1 MANEMNTSQAVAQ
14 ASTVLTSLVQQAT
27 GQKVITPTTPGEFVS
42 VAITALKTGYD
53 PILNALSQM
62 WGRTIFS
69 VRPYS
74 RMFKGMEMTMER
86 WGFATRK
93 ISIADKA
100 VEDDARFQ
108 YPLGRDDE
116 QTPASGDGKSVDMFA
131 LNKPDVLQTNF
142 YGQYVYENSYTIFR
156 DNLDTAFTSP
166 EEFMRFTSMVAQNR
180 SDKLEQ
186 YRENIARGLL
196 ANYAGSLL
204 AEAQATRVIH
214 LLTEYNTLTGLQL
227 TANTV
232 YQPDNFAPFMRWV
245 FSRVS
250 VLSKLMRERSEM
262 FPTVINNKHVM
273 RHTPASSLKVYMYTP
288 AMEQMT
294 AMVNSVTYNDDFIK
308 YTDFE
313 SVNFW
318 QSIETPDS
326 ISVNPVYTNTN
337 GEVTIKT
344 GASGSAGV
352 EQTGIFG
359 LMFDEDALGYA
370 QVNAWNQ
377 LTPFN
382 AKGGYWNDFDHVN
395 FRTMQD
401 MTEKGLILLLD

>member
-1 MANEMNTSQAVAQ
+1 MASVNDMIVYQ
-14 ASTVLTSLVQQAT
+14 ASTVLSSLVQQAT
-27 GQKVITPTTPGEFVS
+27 GQQVITPTTPGEFVS
-42 VAITALKTGYD
+42 VATTALKTGYD
-53 PILNALSQM
+53 PILNAMSQM

-74 RMFKGMEMTMER
+74 RMFKGMEMDMER
-86 WGFATRK
+86 WGNAVRK
-93 ISIADKA
+93 MSIADKA
-100 VEDDARFQ
+100 IEDDVRFK
-108 YPLGRDDE
+108 YPVGYDST

-142 YGQYVYENSYTIFR
+142 YGQAVYENSYTIFR

-166 EEFMRFTSMVAQNR
+166 AEFMRFTSMVAQNR

-204 AEAQATRVIH
+204 AEAQNTRVIH

-227 TANTV
+227 TAQTV

-245 FSRVS
+245 YSRVS
-250 VLSKLMRERSEM
+250 VLSKMMRERSEM
-262 FPTVINNKHVM
+262 FQTVVNSKHVM
-273 RHTPASSLKVYMYTP
+273 RHTPADRLKVYMYTP

-294 AMVNSVTYNDDFIK
+294 AMVNSVTFNDDFIK

-326 ISVNPVYTNTN
+326 ISVNPTYTKTD
-337 GEVTIKT
+337 GTITTKT
-344 GASGSAGV
+344 PTGDASAGI
-352 EQTGIFG
+352 EQAGIFG

-395 FRTMQD
+395 FRTIQD

>member
-1 MANEMNTSQAVAQ
+1 MASVNDMIAYQ
-14 ASTVLTSLVQQAT
+14 ASTVLSSLVQQAT
-27 GQKVITPTTPGEFVS
+27 GQKVITPSTPGEFVS
-42 VAITALKTGYD
+42 VATTALKTGYD

-74 RMFKGMEMTMER
+74 RMFKGMEMDMER
-86 WGFATRK
+86 WGNAMRK
-93 ISIADKA
+93 LSIADKA
-100 VEDDARFQ
+100 IEDDTRFK
-108 YPLGRDDE
+108 YPVGYDST
-116 QTPASGDGKSVDMFA
+116 QAPANGDGKSIDMFA

-142 YGQYVYENSYTIFR
+142 YGQAVYENSYTIFR

-166 EEFMRFTSMVAQNR
+166 AEFMRFTSMVAQNR
-180 SDKLEQ
+180 ADKLDQ
-186 YRENIARGLL
+186 YRDNIARGLL

-204 AEAQATRVIH
+204 AEAQNARVIH
-214 LLTEYNTLTGLQL
+214 LLAEYNTLTGLAL
-227 TANTV
+227 TAQSV

-250 VLSKLMRERSEM
+250 VLSKMMRERSEM
-262 FPTVINNKHVM
+262 FQTVINDKHVM
-273 RHTPASSLKVYMYTP
+273 RHTPADRLKVYMYTP

-294 AMVNSVTYNDDFIK
+294 AMVNSVTYNDDFIR
-308 YTDFE
+308 YADFE
-313 SVNFW
+313 AVNFW

-326 ISVNPVYTNTN
+326 ISVNPTYTKTD
-337 GEVTIKT
+337 GTITTKT
-344 GASGSAGV
+344 ATGDASAGI
-352 EQTGIFG
+352 EQAGIFG

-395 FRTMQD
+395 FRTIQD
-401 MTEKGLILLLD
+401 MTEKGIILLLD

>member
-1 MANEMNTSQAVAQ
+1 MASVNDMIVYQ
-14 ASTVLTSLVQQAT
+14 ASTVLSSLVQQAT
-27 GQKVITPTTPGEFVS
+27 GQKVITPSTPGEFVS
-42 VAITALKTGYD
+42 VATTALKTGYD

-74 RMFKGMEMTMER
+74 RMFKGMEMDMER
-86 WGFATRK
+86 WGNAMRK
-93 ISIADKA
+93 LSIADKA
-100 VEDDARFQ
+100 IEDDARFK
-108 YPLGRDDE
+108 YPVGYDST
-116 QTPASGDGKSVDMFA
+116 QTPAAGDGKSVDMFT

-142 YGQYVYENSYTIFR
+142 YGQAVYENSYTIFR

-166 EEFMRFTSMVAQNR
+166 AEFMRFTSMVAQNR
-180 SDKLEQ
+180 ADKLDQ
-186 YRENIARGLL
+186 YRDNIARGLL

-204 AEAQATRVIH
+204 AEAQNTRVIH
-214 LLTEYNTLTGLQL
+214 LLTEYNTLTGLAL
-227 TANTV
+227 TAQSV
-232 YQPDNFAPFMRWV
+232 YQPANFAPFMRWV

-250 VLSKLMRERSEM
+250 VLSKMMRERSEM
-262 FPTVINNKHVM
+262 FQTVVNEKHVM
-273 RHTPASSLKVYMYTP
+273 RHTPADRLKVYMFTP

-313 SVNFW
+313 AVNFW

-326 ISVNPVYTNTN
+326 ISVNPTYTKTD
-337 GEVTIKT
+337 GTITTKT
-344 GASGSAGV
+344 ATGDASAGI
-352 EQTGIFG
+352 EQAGIFG

-395 FRTMQD
+395 FRTIQD

>member
-1 MANEMNTSQAVAQ
+1 MASVNDMTIYQAGVIL
-14 ASTVLTSLVQQAT
+14 SSLVQQAT
-27 GQKVITPTTPGEFVS
+27 GQKGPTPSTPGEFVS
-42 VAITALKTGYD
+42 VATTALKTGYD
-53 PILNALSQM
+53 PILKALSQM
-62 WGRTIFS
+62 WGTTIFS
-69 VRPYS
+69 ARPYA
-74 RMFKGMEMTMER
+74 RMFKGMEMNMER
-86 WGFATRK
+86 WGNATRK
-93 ISIADKA
+93 LSIADKA

-108 YPLGRDDE
+108 YPVGYDAG
-116 QTPASGDGKSVDMFA
+116 QTPATGDGKSVAMFA

-142 YGQYVYENSYTIFR
+142 YGQAVYENSYTIFR

-166 EEFMRFTSMVAQNR
+166 AEFMRFVSMVAQNR

-186 YRENIARGLL
+186 YRETIARGVL

-204 AEAQATRVIH
+204 AEAQETRVIH
-214 LLTEYNTLTGLQL
+214 LLTEYNELTGLEL
-227 TANTV
+227 TGQSV
-232 YQPDNFAPFMRWV
+232 YQPTNFAPFMRWV

-262 FPTVINNKHVM
+262 FQTVVNNKHVM
-273 RHTPASSLKVYMYTP
+273 RHTPANRLKVYMYTP
-288 AMEQMT
+288 AMEQMA

-313 SVNFW
+313 AVNFW
-318 QSIETPDS
+318 QNIKYPDG
-326 ISVNPVYTNTN
+326 IAVNPTYTNTD
-337 GEVTIKT
+337 GTVITKT
-344 GASGSAGV
+344 PEGSKPVAID
-352 EQTGIFG
+352 QLGIFG

-401 MTEKGLILLLD
+401 MTEKGLILLLN

>member
-1 MANEMNTSQAVAQ
+1 MASVNDMTVYQ
-14 ASTVLTSLVQQAT
+14 ASTVLSSLVQQAT
-27 GQKVITPTTPGEFVS
+27 GQKVITPSTPGEFVS
-42 VAITALKTGYD
+42 VATTALKTGYD

-74 RMFKGMEMTMER
+74 RMFKGLEMDMER
-86 WGFATRK
+86 WGNAVRK
-93 ISIADKA
+93 MSIADKA
-100 VEDDARFQ
+100 IEDDARFK
-108 YPLGRDDE
+108 YPVGYDSA
-116 QTPASGDGKSVDMFA
+116 QNPATGDGKSVDMFA

-142 YGQYVYENSYTIFR
+142 YGQAVYENSYTIFR

-166 EEFMRFTSMVAQNR
+166 AEFMRFTSMVAQNR

-204 AEAQATRVIH
+204 AEAQNTRVIH

-227 TANTV
+227 TAHTV

-245 FSRVS
+245 YSRVS
-250 VLSKLMRERSEM
+250 VLSKMMRERSEM
-262 FPTVINNKHVM
+262 FQTVVSGKHVM
-273 RHTPASSLKVYMYTP
+273 RHTPADRLKVYMYTP

-294 AMVNSVTYNDDFIK
+294 AMVNSITFNDEFTK

-326 ISVNPVYTNTN
+326 ISVNPTYTKTDGTITTKTAT
-337 GEVTIKT
+337 GE
-344 GASGSAGV
+344 ASAGI
-352 EQTGIFG
+352 EQAGIFG

-395 FRTMQD
+395 FRTIQD

>member
-1 MANEMNTSQAVAQ
+1 MASVNDMIVYQAG
-14 ASTVLTSLVQQAT
+14 TVLSSLVQQAT
-27 GQKVITPTTPGEFVS
+27 GQKVITPSTPGEFVS
-42 VAITALKTGYD
+42 VATTALKTGYD

-74 RMFKGMEMTMER
+74 RMFKGMEMDMER
-86 WGFATRK
+86 WGNATRK
-93 ISIADKA
+93 LSIADKA
-100 VEDDARFQ
+100 VEDDSRFQ
-108 YPLGRDDE
+108 YPVGYDAG
-116 QTPASGDGKSVDMFA
+116 QTPATGDGQSVDMFS

-142 YGQYVYENSYTIFR
+142 YGQSVYENSYTIFR

-186 YRENIARGLL
+186 YRETIARGLL
-196 ANYAGSLL
+196 ANYAGSLI
-204 AEAQATRVIH
+204 AENDRNRVIH
-214 LLTEYNTLTGLQL
+214 LMTEYNVLTGLEL
-227 TANTV
+227 TATSV

-250 VLSKLMRERSEM
+250 VLSKMMRERSEM
-262 FPTVINNKHVM
+262 FQTVINNKHVM
-273 RHTPASSLKVYMYTP
+273 RHTPANRLKVYMYTP

-313 SVNFW
+313 AVNFW
-318 QSIETPDS
+318 QSIEIPDG
-326 ISVNPVYTNTN
+326 IGVNPTYTKTD
-337 GEVTIKT
+337 GTVTTKT
-344 GASGSAGV
+344 GDGSSPGV
-352 EQTGIFG
+352 TKSGIFG

>member
-1 MANEMNTSQAVAQ
+1 MASVNDMIVYQAG
-14 ASTVLTSLVQQAT
+14 TVLTSLVQQAT
-27 GQKVITPTTPGEFVS
+27 GKKVITPTNTGEFVS
-42 VAITALKTGYD
+42 VATTVMKFGYD

-74 RMFKGMEMTMER
+74 RMFKGMEMDMER
-86 WGFATRK
+86 WGNATRK
-93 ISIADKA
+93 ISIADQD
-100 VEDDARFQ
+100 VEDDARFE
-108 YPLGRDDE
+108 YPVGYKSG
-116 QTPASGDGKSVDMFA
+116 QTPVTGDGKSVDMFA

-142 YGQYVYENSYTIFR
+142 YGQAVYENSYTIFR

-166 EEFMRFTSMVAQNR
+166 AEFMRFTSMVAQNR

-204 AEAQATRVIH
+204 AEAQDTRVIH
-214 LLTEYNTLTGLQL
+214 LLTEYNTLTGLTL
-227 TANTV
+227 TAQTV
-232 YQPDNFAPFMRWV
+232 YQPDNFATFMRWV

-250 VLSKLMRERSEM
+250 VLSKMMRERSQM
-262 FPTVINNKHVM
+262 FQTVIKNKTVM
-273 RHTPASSLKVYMYTP
+273 RHTPADRLKVYMYTP
-288 AMEQMT
+288 AMEQMS
-294 AMVNSVTYNDDFIK
+294 AMVNSITYNDDFIK

-313 SVNFW
+313 AVNFW
-318 QSIETPDS
+318 QSIETPDK
-326 ISVNPVYTNTN
+326 ISVNPTYTKTD
-337 GEVTIKT
+337 GSVITKT
-344 GASGSAGV
+344 GTSDKAGV
-352 EQTGIFG
+352 EQSGIFG
-359 LMFDEDALGYA
+359 LMFDEEALGYA

>member
-1 MANEMNTSQAVAQ
+1 MASVNDMIVYQ
-14 ASTVLTSLVQQAT
+14 ASTVLSSLVQQAT
-27 GQKVITPTTPGEFVS
+27 GQQVITPSTPGEFVS
-42 VAITALKTGYD
+42 VATTALKTGYD

-74 RMFKGMEMTMER
+74 RMFKGLEMDMER
-86 WGFATRK
+86 WGNAVRK
-93 ISIADKA
+93 MSIADKA
-100 VEDDARFQ
+100 IEDDARFK
-108 YPLGRDDE
+108 YPVGYDST
-116 QTPASGDGKSVDMFA
+116 QTPAAGDGKSVDMFT

-142 YGQYVYENSYTIFR
+142 YGQAVYENSYTIFR

-166 EEFMRFTSMVAQNR
+166 AEFMRFTSMVAQNR

-186 YRENIARGLL
+186 FRENIARGLL

-204 AEAQATRVIH
+204 AEAQNARVIH
-214 LLTEYNTLTGLQL
+214 LLTEYNTLTGLSL
-227 TANTV
+227 TAQSV

-262 FPTVINNKHVM
+262 FQTVVNSKHVM
-273 RHTPASSLKVYMYTP
+273 RHTPADRLKVYMFTP

-313 SVNFW
+313 AVNFW

-326 ISVNPVYTNTN
+326 ISVNPTYTKTD
-337 GEVTIKT
+337 GTVTTKEP
-344 GASGSAGV
+344 ASGASAGV
-352 EQTGIFG
+352 EQAGIFG

-395 FRTMQD
+395 FRTIQD

>member
-1 MANEMNTSQAVAQ
+1 MASVNDMIVYQ
-14 ASTVLTSLVQQAT
+14 ASTVLSSLVQQAT

-42 VAITALKTGYD
+42 VATTALNTGYD
-53 PILNALSQM
+53 PILNALSQL

-74 RMFKGMEMTMER
+74 RMFRGMEMDMER
-86 WGFATRK
+86 WGNAMRK
-93 ISIADKA
+93 LSIADKA
-100 VEDDARFQ
+100 IEDDARFK
-108 YPLGRDDE
+108 YPVGYDST
-116 QTPASGDGKSVDMFA
+116 QTPAAGDGKSVDMFT

-142 YGQYVYENSYTIFR
+142 YGQAVYENSYTIFR

-166 EEFMRFTSMVAQNR
+166 AEFMRFTSMVAQNR
-180 SDKLEQ
+180 ADKLDQ
-186 YRENIARGLL
+186 YRDNISRGLL

-204 AEAQATRVIH
+204 AEGQNARVIH
-214 LLTEYNTLTGLQL
+214 LLTEYNTLTGLAL
-227 TANTV
+227 TAQSV

-250 VLSKLMRERSEM
+250 VLSKMMRERSEL
-262 FPTVINNKHVM
+262 FQTVINEKHVM
-273 RHTPASSLKVYMYTP
+273 RHTPADRLKVYMYTP

-313 SVNFW
+313 AVNFW

-326 ISVNPVYTNTN
+326 ISVNPTYTKIDGSIT
-337 GEVTIKT
+337 TKT
-344 GASGSAGV
+344 ATGDASAGI
-352 EQTGIFG
+352 EQAGIFG

-395 FRTMQD
+395 FRTIQD

>member
-1 MANEMNTSQAVAQ
+1 MANNGLLQAG
-14 ASTVLTSLVQQAT
+14 TILTSLVQQAT

-42 VAITALKTGYD
+42 VATTALRVGYD
-53 PILNALSQM
+53 PIMNALSQM
-62 WGRTIFS
+62 MGRTIFS

-74 RMFKGMEMTMER
+74 RMFNGMEMNMER
-86 WGFATRK
+86 WGNSTRK
-93 ISIADKA
+93 LSIADKP

-108 YPLGRDDE
+108 YPVGYDAG
-116 QTPASGDGKSVDMFA
+116 QTPATGDGKSVDMFS

-142 YGQYVYENSYTIFR
+142 YGQAVYENSYTIFG
-156 DNLDTAFTSP
+156 DNLDMAFTSP
-166 EEFMRFTSMVAQNR
+166 AEFMRFTSMVAQNR

-186 YRENIARGLL
+186 YRENIARGML
-196 ANYAGSLL
+196 ANYAGSLI
-204 AEAQATRVIH
+204 AEGQDTRVIH
-214 LLTEYNTLTGLQL
+214 LLTEYNTLTGLNLNPQ
-227 TANTV
+227 NI

-250 VLSKLMRERSEM
+250 VLSKMMRERSEM
-262 FPTVINNKHVM
+262 FQTVINNKHVM
-273 RHTPASSLKVYMYTP
+273 RHTPADRLKLYMFTP
-288 AMEQMT
+288 AMEQMK
-294 AMVNSVTYNDDFIK
+294 AMVNSITYNDDFIK

-318 QSIETPDS
+318 QSIKTPDA
-326 ISVNPVYTNTN
+326 ISVDPTYTLNDGT
-337 GEVTIKT
+337 VTTKT
-344 GASGSAGV
+344 GSDAAGV
-352 EQTGIFG
+352 EQRAIAGI
-359 LMFDEDALGYA
+359 MFDEDALGYA

-401 MTEKGLILLLD
+401 MTEKGLILLFD

>member
-1 MANEMNTSQAVAQ
+1 MTTVNDMVVYQAG
-14 ASTVLTSLVQQAT
+14 TVLTSLVQQAT
-27 GQKVITPTTPGEFVS
+27 GQKVITPSTPGEFVS
-42 VAITALKTGYD
+42 VATTALKTGYD

-74 RMFKGMEMTMER
+74 RMFRGMEMDMER
-86 WGFATRK
+86 WGNATRK
-93 ISIADKA
+93 LSIADKA
-100 VEDDARFQ
+100 VENDARFT
-108 YPLGRDDE
+108 YPTGYDST
-116 QTPASGDGKSVDMFA
+116 QTPANGDGKSVDMFT

-142 YGQYVYENSYTIFR
+142 YGQAVYENSYTIFR

-166 EEFMRFTSMVAQNR
+166 AEFMRFTSMVAQNR

-204 AEAQATRVIH
+204 AENQNSRVIH
-214 LLTEYNTLTGLQL
+214 LLTEYNTLTGLSL
-227 TANTV
+227 TAQSV

-245 FSRVS
+245 YSRVS
-250 VLSKLMRERSEM
+250 VLAKMMRERSEM
-262 FPTVINNKHVM
+262 FQTIIDSKHVM
-273 RHTPASSLKVYMYTP
+273 RHTPADRLKVYMYTP
-288 AMEQMT
+288 AMEQMR
-294 AMVNSVTYNDDFIK
+294 AMVNSVTYNDEFVK
-308 YTDFE
+308 YADFE

-326 ISVNPVYTNTN
+326 ISVNPTYTKTD
-337 GEVTIKT
+337 GTVTTKEPDS
-344 GASGSAGV
+344 GASAGV
-352 EQTGIFG
+352 EQAGIFG
-359 LMFDEDALGYA
+359 LMFDEDAVGYA

-382 AKGGYWNDFDHVN
+382 SKGGYWNDFDHVN

>member
-1 MANEMNTSQAVAQ
+1 MASVNDMIVYQ
-14 ASTVLTSLVQQAT
+14 ASTVLSSLVQQAT
-27 GQKVITPTTPGEFVS
+27 GQKVITPSTPGEFVS
-42 VAITALKTGYD
+42 VATTALKTGYD

-74 RMFKGMEMTMER
+74 RMFKGLEMDMER
-86 WGFATRK
+86 WGNAVRK
-93 ISIADKA
+93 MSIADKA
-100 VEDDARFQ
+100 IEDDARFK
-108 YPLGRDDE
+108 YPVGYDST
-116 QTPASGDGKSVDMFA
+116 QTPANGDGKSIDMFA

-142 YGQYVYENSYTIFR
+142 YGQAVYENSYTIFR

-166 EEFMRFTSMVAQNR
+166 AEFMRFTSMVAQNR

-204 AEAQATRVIH
+204 AEGQNARVIH
-214 LLTEYNTLTGLQL
+214 LLTEYNTLTGLNL
-227 TANTV
+227 TAQSV

-250 VLSKLMRERSEM
+250 VLSKMMRERSAM
-262 FPTVINNKHVM
+262 YQTVVSGKHVP
-273 RHTPASSLKVYMYTP
+273 RHTPADRLKVYMYTP
-288 AMEQMT
+288 AMEQMS
-294 AMVNSVTYNDDFIK
+294 AMVNSITFNDDFIK

-326 ISVNPVYTNTN
+326 ISVNPTYT
-337 GEVTIKT
+337 KT
-344 GASGSAGV
+344 DGSITTKTATGDASAGI
-352 EQTGIFG
+352 EQAGIFG

-395 FRTMQD
+395 FRTIQD